1 VLALAVFPVHD
12 LPMNNR
18 QRALVLLGV
27 VGVVGCFGGS
37 SDSRGTTAG
46 TVYSFA
52 TTMSARISR
61 YIPSGS
67 FFSGKADD
75 TVQAQSTQPALCS
88 SVVCFDATKLTG
100 TYYKIGLLIQASG
113 SGLLASFGDPD
124 EPWSDVAGGL
134 APFDF
139 NSETPVTES
148 GTLSCCGGTGNL
160 ATENT
165 YFSDVVYLFGYLDA
179 TFTISGITNG
189 NTSMN
194 AEHTVR
200 FVMADGAHPNALRG
214 DILYK
219 DAGTFKWMP
228 SSGTETLTATRPASP
243 VTMNS
248 AIVNWTNPFGTQGQ
262 QNIPTL
268 SVPIASCDPAQPNAP
283 HVVTEAEL
291 KDPGR
296 TYSFGFNT
304 TKLVMFPT
312 LLSSGTD
319 INLISSIREL
329 MTRVHLAGLPHSAQ
343 PMGVGSPASTQLTVS
358 VSGSLPWSC
367 PPSGTY

>member
-1 VLALAVFPVHD
+1 
-12 LPMNNR
+12 
-18 QRALVLLGV
+18 
-27 VGVVGCFGGS
+27 
-37 SDSRGTTAG
+37 
-46 TVYSFA
+46 
-52 TTMSARISR
+52 
-61 YIPSGS
+61 
-67 FFSGKADD
+67 
-75 TVQAQSTQPALCS
+75 
-88 SVVCFDATKLTG
+88 
-100 TYYKIGLLIQASG
+100 
-113 SGLLASFGDPD
+113 
-124 EPWSDVAGGL
+124 
-134 APFDF
+134 
-139 NSETPVTES
+139 
-148 GTLSCCGGTGNL
+148 
-160 ATENT
+160 
-165 YFSDVVYLFGYLDA
+165 
-179 TFTISGITNG
+179 
-189 NTSMN
+189 MN

-228 SSGTETLTATRPASP
+228 SSGAATLTATRPASP

-248 AIVNWTNPFGTQGQ
+248 AIVNWTNPFGTKGQ

-312 LLSSGTD
+312 LLSSGDD
-319 INLISSIREL
+319 INMISSIREL

>member
-1 VLALAVFPVHD
+1 
-12 LPMNNR
+12 MNNR

-27 VGVVGCFGGS
+27 VGVVGCGRA
-37 SDSRGTTAG
+37 SDSRGPTAG

-67 FFSGKADD
+67 FFNVKADD
-75 TVQAQSTQPALCS
+75 TVQAQSTQPTLCS

-113 SGLLASFGDPD
+113 SGLLASFGEPD
-124 EPWSDVAGGL
+124 EPWSDVTGGL
-134 APFDF
+134 APFEF
-139 NSETPVTES
+139 NSETPVTNS

-179 TFTISGITNG
+179 TFTISGVTGNG
-189 NTSMN
+189 SMN

-228 SSGTETLTATRPASP
+228 SSGAATLTATRPASP

-248 AIVNWTNPFGTQGQ
+248 AIVNWTNPFGTKGQ

-312 LLSSGTD
+312 LLSSGDD
-319 INLISSIREL
+319 INMISSIREL